1 MSLAVVL
8 PTREQKDNSPVKGAA
23 RLFRALQRNRRFLD
37 ISEIEVFEDI
47 ILVICNI
54 RMSIGNARA
63 YAKLKRKARKK
74 LDVLFMEKGVWSVL
88 EHPDIKGIYPSSR
101 EQYALILGEVIVNR
115 FAELFRVIKGVGR
128 LSDKEITVTGQSAHL
143 EYAIAKLITSVKS
156 INILLP
162 EGSEEPEEADLA
174 FEETGIPVHITT
186 DPEVLNR
193 TALWIRFPFDHEGF
207 DALPESYEGLI
218 IDLGARKV
226 IDTKAKTIMSIG
238 LELSERMKRELGR
251 SILEGFDTDSL
262 AGFLIGYCINAWGK
276 NASEASNRL
285 GVRLSLKP

>member
-8 PTREQKDNSPVKGAA
+8 PSREQKDNSPEKGAA
-23 RLFRALQRNRRFLD
+23 RLFRSLRKHRRFLD
-37 ISEIEVFEDI
+37 ISESVIFEDI

-54 RMSIGNARA
+54 RLSYGNARA

-115 FAELFRVIKGVGR
+115 FAELIRILRGVGR
-128 LSDKEITVTGQSAHL
+128 LSDKEVTVTGQSAHL

-193 TALWIRFPFDHEGF
+193 TALWIRFPFDHEDF
-207 DALPESYEGLI
+207 DALPESFEGLI

-226 IDTKAKTIMSIG
+226 IDTIAKTIMHIS
-238 LELSERMKRELGR
+238 LEPSEKMKREIGR
-251 SILEGFDTDSL
+251 DILEGFDSDSL
-262 AGFLIGYCINAWGK
+262 AGFMIGYCINAWGK
-276 NASEASNRL
+276 SASEVSVRL
-285 GVRLSLKP
+285 GMRLSLKP